1 MIAAISNANGTSG
14 FEDEVVAAIRPYAEG
29 LGEITEDC
37 MRNLYIRRKENNGKR
52 PVVQLDAHSDE
63 VGFMVQ
69 AICPNG
75 TLRIIQIGGWV
86 NHNIPAHKV
95 LVRNRFGEYI
105 PGITASKP
113 PHFMTVQERKA
124 PLDMKDITVDVGAV
138 SKEEAVEKFGIRI
151 GEPVVPDVTFTY
163 SETTDLMVGKSF
175 DCRLGCAAILK
186 TMHTLAGQELN
197 VDIVGACAAQE
208 EVGVRGATV
217 TAQVIKPD
225 IAIVFEG
232 CPADDTCV
240 EPYMV
245 QTAIKRGPML
255 RHIDARMITNPRYQ
269 RYALDLAEKLPPPLR
284 GRPSRQSKLF
294 PISPQASLRPDAA
307 GKQYMLSIVTTDRLG
322 LLASIARVFVKYGIN
337 LVTARITTL
346 GERAEDVF
354 LIESAKLRD
363 PVFCAEFEKAVLE
376 ALEL

>member
-1 MIAAISNANGTSG
+1 MDKQTTLQMIAAISNANGVSG
-14 FEDEVVAAIRPYAEG
+14 FEDDVVSEILPYAEQV
-29 LGEITEDC
+29 GETKVDR
-37 MRNLYIRRKENNGKR
+37 MRNVFIRRKENTGSR

-75 TLRIIQIGGWV
+75 TLRIIPIGGWV

-95 LVRNRFGEYI
+95 WVRNRYGKYI
-105 PGITASKP
+105 PGLTASKP
-113 PHFMTVQERKA
+113 PHFMTEQERKA
-124 PLDMKDITVDVGAV
+124 PLDIKDITVDVGAV
-138 SKEEAVEKFGIRI
+138 SREEAIEVYGIRI

-163 SETTDLMVGKSF
+163 AEDTDLMVGKSF

-186 TMHTLAGQELN
+186 TMHELAGQELA
-197 VDIVGACAAQE
+197 VDIVGACASQE

-217 TAQVIKPD
+217 TAQVIQPD
-225 IAIVFEG
+225 LAIVFEG

-269 RYALDLAEKLPPPLR
+269 RYALDLAEKLGIPVQDAVR
-284 GRPSRQSKLF
+284 
-294 PISPQASLRPDAA
+294 AA
-307 GKQYMLSIVTTDRLG
+307 GSTNGAAIHLTGRGVPVIVIGVPVRYAHTHYGVSAYADFDNAVK
-322 LLASIARVFVKYGIN
+322 LACEILK
-337 LVTARITTL
+337 
-346 GERAEDVF
+346 RADAD
-354 LIESAKLRD
+354 LIES
-363 PVFCAEFEKAVLE
+363 F
-376 ALEL
+376 

>member
-1 MIAAISNANGTSG
+1 MDKQTTLQMIAAISNANGVSG
-14 FEDEVVAAIRPYAEG
+14 FEDDVVAAILPYAEQV
-29 LGEITEDC
+29 GETKVDR
-37 MRNLYIRRKENNGKR
+37 MRNVFIRRKENTGSR

-75 TLRIIQIGGWV
+75 TLRIIPIGGWV

-95 LVRNRFGEYI
+95 WVRNRYGKYI
-105 PGITASKP
+105 PGLTASKP
-113 PHFMTVQERKA
+113 PHFMTEQERKA
-124 PLDMKDITVDVGAV
+124 PLDIKDITVDVGAV
-138 SKEEAVEKFGIRI
+138 SREEAIEVYGIRI

-163 SETTDLMVGKSF
+163 AEDTDLMVGKSF

-186 TMHTLAGQELN
+186 TMHELAGQELA
-197 VDIVGACAAQE
+197 VDIVGACASQE

-217 TAQVIKPD
+217 TAQVIQPD
-225 IAIVFEG
+225 LAIVFEG

-269 RYALDLAEKLPPPLR
+269 RYALDLAEKLGIPVQDAVR
-284 GRPSRQSKLF
+284 
-294 PISPQASLRPDAA
+294 AA
-307 GKQYMLSIVTTDRLG
+307 GSTNGAAIHLTGRGVPVIVIGVPVRYAHTHYGVSAYADFDNAVK
-322 LLASIARVFVKYGIN
+322 LACEILK
-337 LVTARITTL
+337 
-346 GERAEDVF
+346 RADAD
-354 LIESAKLRD
+354 LIES
-363 PVFCAEFEKAVLE
+363 F
-376 ALEL
+376 

>member
-14 FEDEVVAAIRPYAEG
+14 FEDEVVAVIRPYAEG
-29 LGEITEDC
+29 LGEITEDH

-86 NHNIPAHKV
+86 NNNIPAHKV
-95 LVRNRFGEYI
+95 WVRNKFGKYI
-105 PGITASKP
+105 PGLTASKP
-113 PHFMTVQERKA
+113 PHFMTEQERKA
-124 PLDMKDITVDVGAV
+124 PLEMKDITVDVGAV
-138 SKEEAVEKFGIRI
+138 SR
-151 GEPVVPDVTFTY
+151 EPVVPDVTFSY

-217 TAQVIKPD
+217 TSQVIKPD
-225 IAIVFEG
+225 VAIVFEG

-245 QTAIKRGPML
+245 QTAIKHGPML

-269 RYALDLAEKLPPPLR
+269 RYALGLAEELGIPV
-284 GRPSRQSKLF
+284 Q
-294 PISPQASLRPDAA
+294 DAVRSA
-307 GKQYMLSIVTTDRLG
+307 GSTNGAAIHLT
-322 LLASIARVFVKYGIN
+322 
-337 LVTARITTL
+337 
-346 GERAEDVF
+346 
-354 LIESAKLRD
+354 
-363 PVFCAEFEKAVLE
+363 EKAVPVIVIGVPVRYAHTHYGISAYADFDNAVKLACE
-376 ALEL
+376 ILKRLDEKLIMSF